1 MKNHVTRR
9 QRPLFHDGPDWQQ
22 LDKELRR
29 QLVAR
34 LANICHCIVGGLPSH
49 QSPIE
54 QEQSDDARKD

>member
-34 LANICHCIVGGLPSH
+34 LANICHRIVGGLPSTTIH
-49 QSPIE
+49 GV
-54 QEQSDDARKD
+54 AWF